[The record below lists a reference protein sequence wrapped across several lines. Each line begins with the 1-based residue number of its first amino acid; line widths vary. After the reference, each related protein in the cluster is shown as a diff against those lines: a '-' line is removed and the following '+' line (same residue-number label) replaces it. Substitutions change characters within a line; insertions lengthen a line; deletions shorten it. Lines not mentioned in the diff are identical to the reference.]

1 MARPVNANAE
11 QTKHNILLAA
21 SDLFAARGYG
31 GAGVRDIAHRAGVS
45 LGMIRHY
52 FGSKEGLYRACIGS
66 IYEIYGQLAEQI
78 TEGLARGDRG
88 EEVIAEAARHSFR
101 FGVAHQPAFKLML
114 WDLLGEP
121 SWRSDL
127 NDREMVPF
135 VLNVSAQLEASLGR
149 PAAELVLPLRTII
162 FLVVRYA
169 TADHDEMA
177 LLLTGGQPAAA
188 DDQTLQVIEDHL
200 VVVARRLLP
209 K

>member
-11 QTKHNILLAA
+11 RTRSSILEAA
-21 SDLFAARGYG
+21 SVLFAARGYR
-31 GAGVRDIAHRAGVS
+31 GAGVRDIAQRAGVS

-66 IYEIYGQLAEQI
+66 IYGIYGELAEQI
-78 TEGLARGDRG
+78 SRGLERGDRA
-88 EEVIAEAARHSFR
+88 EEVIAEAAGHGFR
-101 FGVAHQPAFKLML
+101 FGLADQPAFKLML

-121 SWRSDL
+121 SWRSEL

-135 VLNVSAQLEASLGR
+135 IVRVSTLLAPSLGR
-149 PAAELVLPLRTII
+149 PAAELALALRTII

-169 TADHDEMA
+169 TADPCEIATLMAGGEPARADERT
-177 LLLTGGQPAAA
+177 LAA
-188 DDQTLQVIEDHL
+188 IEDHL
-200 VVVARRLLP
+200 AAVARRLLP